1 MNTLVLIT
9 PPGIQLRIPTQ
20 PLRVIG
26 IDLGTT
32 NSTIAEI
39 LWTPGDADAPK
50 VRCLEVEQPTREGPY
65 THTLVPAVVAHH
77 GGKLYVGEGAKN
89 LRARIA
95 DFKLELYKNIFWDC
109 KNHIGIRRTYHKAP
123 AGFQSAKAIA
133 GHVLHFLKTAAETEN
148 ETPITRTVVT
158 VPASFQAA
166 QRQDTVD
173 AAALAGLELAEGEL
187 LDEPIAAFLDYVCS
201 HGPEVFG
208 DLTEPRHLLVFD
220 FGGGTCDVALFQLLP
235 PQPGRLFHVAPLTVS
250 RYHRLGGGDL
260 DRAIAVEVLI
270 PQLLEQ
276 NNLKPNALDFT
287 AKDKFVIPALLGVA
301 EALKIGLCREIARL
315 KKFGHYA
322 DKRATLVKK
331 NPGVYDCTL
340 PDKTVLR
347 LQSPT
352 LSAVQFDELLQPF
365 LDRELLY
372 ARETEYRMTCSI
384 FAPLVDALD
393 RAGLSHDDIDLC
405 LLVGGS
411 SLIPQVIDAVTDYFP
426 TARILQFAD
435 SDATQTAVARGA
447 AWQALALALYDQG
460 VIQPVTSDSLA
471 IQTHS
476 GPVELIASGVAL
488 PYPPDGGWAVNHRLV
503 VPQTSIDRTIPL
515 RVEVHDS
522 SERVL
527 MRRIWEIKA
536 PVIQGSPLL
545 LRYRMDANQ
554 VLHVRLSLPHD
565 PQQEFQDKIEN
576 PLTHVVNPNATREKI
591 DDLEEQMRTKAIPA
605 AQQPATVQQ
614 IALLYADLG
623 QRERA
628 IDLLASLLLRSGP
641 DLNILN
647 RMGIISGEMGD
658 TERQEKYYREAARIS
673 NSGIPL
679 FNLALAQHHQGKR
692 EAAMKTIDQAI
703 ARDHDPPYLVLK
715 ALIADAMEQSG
726 LRDALLEEAFA
737 SFDPI
742 NTLDDW
748 ALGWYLTGARLAKD
762 SLRQQEAQKE
772 QQGRRDRKGPPI
784 TDDSMLP
791 DARTLPTRHSS

>member
-1 MNTLVLIT
+1 MNTLALIT

-50 VRCLEVEQPTREGPY
+50 VRCLEVEQPTQAGLY
-65 THTLVPAVVAHH
+65 THTLVPSVVALH
-77 GGKLYVGEGAKN
+77 GGQQYVGEGAKT
-89 LRARIA
+89 LRARVA

-109 KNHIGIRRTYHKAP
+109 KNHMGIRRTYHKAP

-148 ETPITRTVVT
+148 ETPITRAVVT

-187 LDEPIAAFLDYVCS
+187 LDEPIAAFLDYLCS
-201 HGPEVFG
+201 HDPEAFG

-220 FGGGTCDVALFQLLP
+220 FGGGTCDVAIFHIEPRLLRDP
-235 PQPGRLFHVAPLTVS
+235 FKTKKLAVS
-250 RYHRLGGGDL
+250 RYHRLGGGDI

-276 NNLKPNALDFT
+276 NGLKPNALDFT

-315 KKFGHYA
+315 KKFGHYEE
-322 DKRATLVKK
+322 RRETLVKK

-340 PDKTVLR
+340 PDKTALR

-352 LSAVQFDELLQPF
+352 LSAVQFDELLEPF
-365 LDRELLY
+365 LDRDLLY

-393 RAGLSHDDIDLC
+393 RAGLSQEDIDLC

-411 SLIPQVIDAVTDYFP
+411 SLIPQVIDAITEDFP

-476 GPVELIASGVAL
+476 GPVELIPSGVAL
-488 PYPPDGGWAVNHRLV
+488 PYPPDGGWAENHRLV
-503 VPQTSIDRTIPL
+503 VPHTSIDRIIPL
-515 RVEVHDS
+515 RVEVRDS

-605 AQQPATVQQ
+605 AQQPAMVQQ

-628 IDLLASLLLRSGP
+628 IDLLASLLRSGP

-679 FNLALAQHHQGKR
+679 FNLALAQHRQGKR
-692 EAAMKTIDQAI
+692 EAAVQTIDQAI

-715 ALIADAMEQSG
+715 AQIADALRQSE
-726 LRDALLEEAFA
+726 LRDTLLEEAFA
-737 SFDPI
+737 TFDPI
-742 NTLDDW
+742 TTLDDW
-748 ALGWYLTGARLAKD
+748 ELGWYLTGAQLDKNTQ
-762 SLRQQEAQKE
+762 RQQEAE
-772 QQGRRDRKGPPI
+772 TERHRRRNKGQPI
-784 TDDSMLP
+784 SDDSTLP
-791 DARTLPTRHSS
+791 DARTVPTRHSP